1 MKKSVVII
9 GAALIV
15 ISIAIGAMGAHALK
29 EILNDKSLSSLETA
43 VRYQMYMGIAILSL
57 GMNYHKFR
65 KRSFNYFYLFI
76 LSGTILFSFSIYGLI
91 WADHSALFSLKKVVG
106 PITPLGGTLMII
118 GWSIFIVELLQKK
131 DEGPG
136 EIQ

>member
-9 GAALIV
+9 GAILIL
-15 ISIAIGAMGAHALK
+15 ISIAVGAMGAHALK
-29 EILNDKSLSSLETA
+29 EILSVKSLNSIETA

-76 LSGTILFSFSIYGLI
+76 LIGSILFSFSIYGLI
-91 WADHSALFSLKKVVG
+91 WADYSSLFSLKKVIG

-118 GWSIFIVELLQKK
+118 GWSIFIVQLLQKK
-131 DEGPG
+131 DEDS
-136 EIQ
+136 Q

>member
-9 GAALIV
+9 GALLIV
-15 ISIAIGAMGAHALK
+15 ISIAVGAMGAHALK
-29 EILNDKSLSSLETA
+29 EILSVNSLSSLETA

-57 GMNYHKFR
+57 GMNYHKFK

-76 LSGTILFSFSIYGLI
+76 LIGSILFSFSIYGLI
-91 WADHSALFSLKKVVG
+91 WADYSSLFSLKKVVG

-118 GWSIFIVELLQKK
+118 GWSIFIVQFLQKK
-131 DEGPG
+131 EDDL
-136 EIQ
+136 Q